1 MKVYRKYSGFDY
13 LLSIVIIVLTFI
25 NFRSLQFYFA
35 GRFNLGRFF
44 LLFCLH
50 YWLIFPLI
58 ICLIICWLVL
68 IVIRVLSNWHKAG
81 IKDGIKR
88 FLLLLFLT
96 SAVIFALTRQVP
108 FFEYTY
114 MKGFRQRMLVR
125 ADIPAIQAWL
135 TEASDYKNVGTIPP
149 SAWPRAV
156 KKLSPDSLRFG
167 TYEGVC
173 YLTWNGSL
181 GEQWGLVVGLS
192 PMEIPDLG
200 DYGRYNISL
209 SECGQTESFEAYV
222 WFIEGR

>member
-1 MKVYRKYSGFDY
+1 MKAYRKYSGFDY
-13 LLSIVIIVLTFI
+13 LLSIVIVVLTFI

-58 ICLIICWLVL
+58 ICCLVL
-68 IVIRVLSNWHKAG
+68 IALRILWHWRQAG

-96 SAVIFALTRQVP
+96 SAVVFALTRRGRP
-108 FFEYTY
+108 FANTY
-114 MKGFRQRMLVR
+114 LKGFRQRMLVQ

-135 TEASDYKNVGTIPP
+135 TEASDYKNGDTIPP

-156 KKLSPDSLRFG
+156 KKLSPDRLRFWSC
-167 TYEGVC
+167 EGIC
-173 YLTWNGSL
+173 IDLTWNGQL
-181 GEQWGLVVGLS
+181 GNQWGLVVGLS
-192 PMEIPDLG
+192 SMEIPELG
-200 DYGRYNISL
+200 DYGRYHISL
-209 SECGQTESFEAYV
+209 SEWDQTSSFEAYV
-222 WFIEGR
+222 WFNEGR

>member
-13 LLSIVIIVLTFI
+13 LFCIVIVVLTFI

-35 GRFNLGRFF
+35 GRFNLGRF
-44 LLFCLH
+44 LDLFCLH
-50 YWLIFPLI
+50 YWLIFLLI
-58 ICLIICWLVL
+58 FYLIICWLVL

-88 FLLLLFLT
+88 FLLILFLA

-114 MKGFRQRMLVR
+114 MKGFRKRMLVR

-135 TEASDYKNVGTIPP
+135 TERGDYNNGDTITP

-156 KKLSPDSLRFG
+156 KKLSPDSFRFG
-167 TYEGVC
+167 TDEGVC
-173 YLTWNGSL
+173 YLTWNGSH

-192 PMEIPDLG
+192 PMEIPDLR
-200 DYGRYNISL
+200 DHGRYHISL
-209 SECGQTESFEAYV
+209 SEWDQTESFEAYV
-222 WFIEGR
+222 WYIEGR